1 MANVFA
7 EYVDAVYPYKFAGDI
22 KIQQLMGGTPSDPKV
37 AEGWLKSKMGL
48 DKEDIIAKAVEEVM
62 AARSVDQ
69 ETALKEV
76 DKRRHLTGFKREQ
89 CPGCPEKELCATGRH
104 PLYIEGRHL
113 KAMLKEAASVARA
126 VDNLDSRYGA
136 TSKGVLSFV
145 AEHIVVV
152 EDRLY
157 IDRLDPASGKVDSV
171 LEPTGILQSFPRNPI
186 TRQTGIQYTEYI
198 EDAIVGFTV
207 VSDYPWKHSEWATMW
222 VTGGNQGIGASRS
235 QGYGRFD
242 VTRWEQI
249 GTPPDKPRPV
259 KATPAAKKAAAKA
272 AA

>member
-1 MANVFA
+1 
-7 EYVDAVYPYKFAGDI
+7 
-22 KIQQLMGGTPSDPKV
+22 
-37 AEGWLKSKMGL
+37 MGL
-48 DKEDIIAKAVEEVM
+48 DKEDIIAQAVEEVM

-69 ETALKEV
+69 ETALQEV
-76 DKRRHLTGFKREQ
+76 DKRRHLNGFKREQ

-104 PLYIEGRHL
+104 PMYIEGRHL

-126 VDNLDSRYGA
+126 VDNLDARYGA
-136 TSKGVLSFV
+136 TNKGVLSFV

-157 IDRLDPASGKVDSV
+157 IDLLDHTTGKAVSA

-186 TRQTGIQYTEYI
+186 TRQTGIQYTEYV

-207 VSDYPWKHSEWATMW
+207 VSDYPWKHDEWATMW

-249 GTPPDKPRPV
+249 GNPPDKPRPV
-259 KATPAAKKAAAKA
+259 KAAAAAATKRVAAAKRVA
-272 AA
+272 A